1 MVEAI
6 MVKLARLVKS
16 RPKKKTTRTKKKIRD
31 FFGVLR
37 VFPSKSCSA
46 LNPITFTEAELRLC
60 DVTRFQEVIVN
71 QRLFAWSHR
80 EYFSPRISLCR
91 FVAIYMKGVDN
102 NGLQQDYLQ
111 EIVKYSRRE

>member
-16 RPKKKTTRTKKKIRD
+16 RPKKNNKNEKKIRD

-46 LNPITFTEAELRLC
+46 LNPITFTK
-60 DVTRFQEVIVN
+60 
-71 QRLFAWSHR
+71 S
-80 EYFSPRISLCR
+80 
-91 FVAIYMKGVDN
+91 
-102 NGLQQDYLQ
+102 
-111 EIVKYSRRE
+111 

>member
-16 RPKKKTTRTKKKIRD
+16 RPKKKKTTRTKKKKIRD

-102 NGLQQDYLQ
+102 NGLDN
-111 EIVKYSRRE
+111 